1 MVSLLFIIGL
11 MGLFFYNK
19 ISSIIPAVDLPT
31 TEIIELILQYIVYKH
46 DLENFSALSN
56 NEITQFL
63 YILFAYWLN
72 YSTHQSIIYNVGVAN
87 FLSIVRQLRDSY
99 LNPLDYPFYYISK
112 LKK

>member
-1 MVSLLFIIGL
+1 MMVSLLFIIGL

-63 YILFAYWLN
+63 YILFAY
-72 YSTHQSIIYNVGVAN
+72 
-87 FLSIVRQLRDSY
+87 
-99 LNPLDYPFYYISK
+99 
-112 LKK
+112 